1 MPMSRDNGNNRQ
13 IREHI
18 AQLAARLMAVDGI
31 DDFALAKRKAARQA
45 GAPDTRNLP
54 NNEEVEQALRAY
66 QQLYQADEQ
75 QARLRHLRQNAR
87 EMMQLLAQFDPHLSG
102 SVLSGSAGK
111 YSDINIHLFTDSV
124 KDVEL
129 FLLNRQIRYRSRE
142 RRVYIGGEPRGVPNF
157 NVSTDDA
164 DFDITVF
171 APRDLRY
178 QLRTTAEGK
187 PFDRARID
195 WLDSVLDGGGTSDA
209 GASLP

>member
-1 MPMSRDNGNNRQ
+1 MSRDNGNNRQ
-13 IREHI
+13 MRERI

-45 GAPDTRNLP
+45 GSPDTRNLP

-75 QARLRHLRQNAR
+75 QARLRHLRENAR

-111 YSDINIHLFTDSV
+111 YSDVNIHLFTDSV
-124 KDVEL
+124 KDVEM
-129 FLLNRQIRYRSRE
+129 FLLNRQIPYRSRE
-142 RRVYIGGEPRGVPNF
+142 RRIYIGGEPRGVPNF
-157 NVSTDDA
+157 SVSTDDA

-171 APRDLRY
+171 APHDLRH
-178 QLRTTAEGK
+178 QLRTTAVGK

-195 WLDSVLDGGGTSDA
+195 WLNSVLDSGGTA
-209 GASLP
+209 GAGANPL

>member
-1 MPMSRDNGNNRQ
+1 MSRENGNNRQ
-13 IREHI
+13 MRERI

-75 QARLRHLRQNAR
+75 QARLRRLRQNAR
-87 EMMQLLAQFDPHLSG
+87 EMMQQLAQFDPHLSG

-124 KDVEL
+124 KDVEM
-129 FLLNRQIRYRSRE
+129 FLLNRQIPYRSRE
-142 RRVYIGGEPRGVPNF
+142 RRVYIGGEQRSVPNF
-157 NVSTDDA
+157 SVSTDDA

-195 WLDSVLDGGGTSDA
+195 WLNSVLESARTA
-209 GASLP
+209 GAAANPL

>member
-1 MPMSRDNGNNRQ
+1 MSRDNGNNRQ
-13 IREHI
+13 MRERI

-75 QARLRHLRQNAR
+75 QAHLRHLRQNAR
-87 EMMQLLAQFDPHLSG
+87 EMMRLLAQFDPHLSG
-102 SVLSGSAGK
+102 SVLSGSAGR
-111 YSDINIHLFTDSV
+111 YSDVNIHLFADSV
-124 KDVEL
+124 KDVEM
-129 FLLNRQIRYRSRE
+129 FLLNRQIPYRSRE
-142 RRVYIGGEPRGVPNF
+142 RRVYIGGEPRSVPNF
-157 NVSTDDA
+157 SVSTDDA

-178 QLRTTAEGK
+178 QLRTTAEGR
-187 PFDRARID
+187 PYDRARID
-195 WLDSVLDGGGTSDA
+195 WLNSVLDSSGPAVA
-209 GASLP
+209 GANPL

>member
-1 MPMSRDNGNNRQ
+1 MSRDNGNNRQ
-13 IREHI
+13 MRSRI

-54 NNEEVEQALRAY
+54 NNDEVEQALRAY

-75 QARLRHLRQNAR
+75 QTRLRHLRENAR

-124 KDVEL
+124 KDVEM
-129 FLLNRQIRYRSRE
+129 FLLNRQIPYRSRE
-142 RRVYIGGEPRGVPNF
+142 RRVYIGGDPRSVPNF
-157 NVSTDDA
+157 SVSTEDA

-171 APRDLRY
+171 QPNDLRH
-178 QLRTTAEGK
+178 QLRTTAVGK

-195 WLDSVLDGGGTSDA
+195 WLNSMLGSGGTA
-209 GASLP
+209 GDGANPL

>member
-1 MPMSRDNGNNRQ
+1 MSRDNGNNRQ
-13 IREHI
+13 MREHI

-124 KDVEL
+124 KDVEW
-129 FLLNRQIRYRSRE
+129 FLLNRQIPYRSRE
-142 RRVYIGGEPRGVPNF
+142 RRVYSGGEPRGVPNF
-157 NVSTDDA
+157 SVSTDDA

-178 QLRTTAEGK
+178 QLRTAAEGK

-195 WLDSVLDGGGTSDA
+195 WLNSVLDSGGTADA
-209 GASLP
+209 GANPL

>member
-1 MPMSRDNGNNRQ
+1 M
-13 IREHI
+13 RERI

-31 DDFALAKRKAARQA
+31 DDFALAKRKAARQV

-54 NNEEVEQALRAY
+54 NNDEVEQALRAY

-75 QARLRHLRQNAR
+75 QARLRHLRENAR

-129 FLLNRQIRYRSRE
+129 FLLNQQIPYRSRE
-142 RRVYIGGEPRGVPNF
+142 RRVYIGGEPRSVPNF
-157 NVSTDDA
+157 SVSTDDA

-171 APRDLRY
+171 RPHDLRG

-195 WLDSVLDGGGTSDA
+195 WLDSVLDSGGTADA

>member
-1 MPMSRDNGNNRQ
+1 MSRDNGNNRQ
-13 IREHI
+13 MRERI

-129 FLLNRQIRYRSRE
+129 FLLNRRIPYRSRE
-142 RRVYIGGEPRGVPNF
+142 RRVYIGGEPRSVPNF
-157 NVSTDDA
+157 GVSTDDA
-164 DFDITVF
+164 NFDITVF

-195 WLDSVLDGGGTSDA
+195 WLNSVLDSGGTA
-209 GASLP
+209 GAGANPL

>member
-1 MPMSRDNGNNRQ
+1 MSRDNGNNRQ
-13 IREHI
+13 MRERI

-87 EMMQLLAQFDPHLSG
+87 EMMQLLAQFDPYLSG

-111 YSDINIHLFTDSV
+111 YSDINIHLFTDSM

-129 FLLNRQIRYRSRE
+129 FLLNRQIPYRSRE
-142 RRVYIGGEPRGVPNF
+142 RRVYIGGEPRSVPNF
-157 NVSTDDA
+157 SLSSDDA

-171 APRDLRY
+171 AQRDLRY
-178 QLRTTAEGK
+178 QLRTTAEGR

-195 WLDSVLDGGGTSDA
+195 WLNSVLDGDGTA
-209 GASLP
+209 GAGANLL

>member
-1 MPMSRDNGNNRQ
+1 M
-13 IREHI
+13 RERI

-45 GAPDTRNLP
+45 GAPGTRNLP

-75 QARLRHLRQNAR
+75 QARVRHLREKAR
-87 EMMQLLAQFDPHLSG
+87 EMMHLLAQFDPHLSG
-102 SVLSGSAGK
+102 SVLTGSAGK
-111 YSDINIHLFTDSV
+111 YSDINVHLFTDSV
-124 KDVEL
+124 KAVEM
-129 FLLNRQIRYRSRE
+129 FLLNRNIPYRSRE
-142 RRVYIGGEPRGVPNF
+142 RRIYIGGEPRSVPNF
-157 NVSTDDA
+157 SVSSEDA

-171 APRDLRY
+171 AQRDLRY

-195 WLDSVLDGGGTSDA
+195 WLNSVLDGGGPA
-209 GASLP
+209 GAGANPL

>member
-1 MPMSRDNGNNRQ
+1 MSRDNGNNRQ
-13 IREHI
+13 MRSRI

-45 GAPDTRNLP
+45 GSPDTRNLP
-54 NNEEVEQALRAY
+54 NNEEVEHALRAY

-75 QARLRHLRQNAR
+75 QARLRHLRENAR

-124 KDVEL
+124 KDVEM
-129 FLLNRQIRYRSRE
+129 FLLNRQIPYRSRE
-142 RRVYIGGEPRGVPNF
+142 RRFYIGGEPRSVPNF
-157 NVSTDDA
+157 SVSTDDA

-171 APRDLRY
+171 APHDLRH

-195 WLDSVLDGGGTSDA
+195 WLNSVLDSGGTAGGGA
-209 GASLP
+209 NPL

>member
-1 MPMSRDNGNNRQ
+1 MSRDNGNNRQ
-13 IREHI
+13 MRERI

-129 FLLNRQIRYRSRE
+129 FLLNRQIPYRSRE
-142 RRVYIGGEPRGVPNF
+142 RRIYIGGEPSSVPNF
-157 NVSTDDA
+157 SVSTDDA

-171 APRDLRY
+171 APRDLRN
-178 QLRTTAEGK
+178 QLRTSAEGK

-195 WLDSVLDGGGTSDA
+195 WLNSVLDGGGTA
-209 GASLP
+209 GAGANPL

>member
-1 MPMSRDNGNNRQ
+1 MSRDNGNNRQ
-13 IREHI
+13 MRERI

-75 QARLRHLRQNAR
+75 QARVRHLREKAR

-102 SVLSGSAGK
+102 SVLTGSAGK
-111 YSDINIHLFTDSV
+111 YSDINVHLFTDSV
-124 KDVEL
+124 KDVEM
-129 FLLNRQIRYRSRE
+129 FLLNRHIPYRSRE
-142 RRVYIGGEPRGVPNF
+142 RRVYIGGEPRSVPNF
-157 NVSTDDA
+157 SVSSDDA

-171 APRDLRY
+171 AQRDLRY

-195 WLDSVLDGGGTSDA
+195 WLNSVLDGGRTA
-209 GASLP
+209 GAGANPL

>member
-1 MPMSRDNGNNRQ
+1 MSRENGNNRQ
-13 IREHI
+13 MRERI

-75 QARLRHLRQNAR
+75 QARLRRLRQNAR
-87 EMMQLLAQFDPHLSG
+87 EMMQQLAQFDPHLSG

-124 KDVEL
+124 KDVEM
-129 FLLNRQIRYRSRE
+129 FLLNRQIPYRSRE
-142 RRVYIGGEPRGVPNF
+142 RRVYIGGEQRSVPNF
-157 NVSTDDA
+157 SVSTDDA

-195 WLDSVLDGGGTSDA
+195 WLNSVLESARTA
-209 GASLP
+209 GAAANLL

>member
-1 MPMSRDNGNNRQ
+1 MSKDNGNNRHM
-13 IREHI
+13 RERI

-54 NNEEVEQALRAY
+54 NNDEVEQALRAY

-75 QARLRHLRQNAR
+75 QARLLHLRQNAR
-87 EMMQLLAQFDPHLSG
+87 EMMQLLAQFDPCLSG

-129 FLLNRQIRYRSRE
+129 FLLNRQIPYRSRE
-142 RRVYIGGEPRGVPNF
+142 RRVHIGGEPRSVPNF
-157 NVSTDDA
+157 SVSSDDA

-171 APRDLRY
+171 AQRDLRY
-178 QLRTTAEGK
+178 QLRATAEGR

-195 WLDSVLDGGGTSDA
+195 WLNSVLDGERTA
-209 GASLP
+209 GAS

>member
-1 MPMSRDNGNNRQ
+1 MSRDNGNNRQ
-13 IREHI
+13 MRERI

-54 NNEEVEQALRAY
+54 NNDEVEQALRAY

-124 KDVEL
+124 KNVEM
-129 FLLNRQIRYRSRE
+129 FLLNRQIPYRSRE
-142 RRVYIGGEPRGVPNF
+142 RRVYIGGEPRSVPNF
-157 NVSTDDA
+157 SVSTDDA

-171 APRDLRY
+171 RPHDLRG

-187 PFDRARID
+187 PFDRARIN
-195 WLDSVLDGGGTSDA
+195 WLDSVLDGGGSADA
-209 GASLP
+209 GASPP